1 MDDSLCGEFLRMK
14 RIFLF
19 LILIIFIPVAVASNN
34 EGCGWSNLGSCV
46 TNSFLDTFTE
56 FLLNIINKP
65 IDIIIS
71 FIENLLTA
79 EPPLDLFYGVW
90 RSVVFALSSLYGL
103 MLLYVA
109 VRFIVSGGSA
119 ILRER
124 AKQQLRSTFLL
135 ILGINASYLLYDLG
149 VQIVHYFARGLF
161 VLVNPTFFRLTLDES
176 LPLQLVFGSFYL
188 LTLTFTALVLI
199 IRYVFLGA
207 GVVLLPIGLVLLY
220 LPFFEGYGRWLL
232 NLIGANVIVSVPSTV
247 ILVAFSALLDS
258 PLFRSLKVFL
268 VIAAFV
274 AMDGMILW
282 SWYASVLKTAV
293 SWTEKIVTVVSGWL

>member
-1 MDDSLCGEFLRMK
+1 MGDSVCGEFLRMK
-14 RIFLF
+14 RIFFF
-19 LILIIFIPVAVASNN
+19 LLLIISIPVVVASN
-34 EGCGWSNLGSCV
+34 EECGWSNLGSCV
-46 TNSFLDTFTE
+46 TNSFFDKLTE

-65 IDIIIS
+65 IDLIIL
-71 FIENLLTA
+71 FIQNILTA
-79 EPPLDLFYGVW
+79 EPPLELFYGVW

-103 MLLYVA
+103 VLLYVA

-124 AKQQLRSTFLL
+124 AKQQLQSTLLL
-135 ILGINASYLLYDLG
+135 IFSVNASYFLYDLG
-149 VQIVHYFARGLF
+149 VLLVHYFARGLF
-161 VLVNPTFFRLTLDES
+161 VLVNPAFFRFTLDVS

-188 LTLTFTALVLI
+188 MTLLFTVLVLI

-220 LPFFEGYGRWLL
+220 LPFSEGYGRWLL
-232 NLIGANVIVSVPSTV
+232 NLIGANVIVSIPSMV
-247 ILVAFSALLDS
+247 ILVTFSTLLDN

-268 VIAAFV
+268 VIAGFL
-274 AMDGMILW
+274 AMNGMILW

-293 SWTEKIVTVVSGWL
+293 SWTEKVVAVVSGWL